1 VTEPAPVL
9 YYPLH
14 LFKLS
19 LSAGAANAAIDGLMA
34 DALESASRAV
44 ETYCGG
50 RIFYRTPVQA
60 RAFRVARRVVACDD
74 GDELL
79 VEDIA
84 AAPTLVEIRGGRAGV
99 WRPVTGVYD
108 LEPDTALERL
118 RPVTSLLA
126 DFGTWGVDRVRITAE
141 WGWPAVPRDIRE
153 ATKLLAARLY
163 KRKDTS
169 TGVEGV
175 GDWGPVRV
183 AASDPDVRAL
193 LEDFRLPSAA

>member
-1 VTEPAPVL
+1 MTDPGPVL
-9 YYPLH
+9 YYPLD
-14 LFKLS
+14 LFKLGM
-19 LSAGAANAAIDGLMA
+19 SAGTNTGRDTLLL

-50 RIFYRTPVQA
+50 RIFYRTPATA
-60 RAFRVARRVVACDD
+60 RVFRVRDRVVSCGD

-84 AAPTLVEIRGGRAGV
+84 AAPALVEVRTGRGGS
-99 WRPVTGVYD
+99 WRTITGAVD
-108 LEPDTALERL
+108 LEPDTALDRL

-126 DFGTWGVDRVRITAE
+126 DPGAWGTDRVRVTAE
-141 WGWPAVPRDIRE
+141 WGWPVIPRDIRE
-153 ATKLLAARLY
+153 ATKLLANRLY
-163 KRKDTS
+163 KRKDSS

-175 GDWGPVRV
+175 GEWGPVRV

-193 LEDFRLPSAA
+193 LDAFRLPSAA

>member
-1 VTEPAPVL
+1 MTVPGPVL
-9 YYPLH
+9 YYPLE
-14 LFKLS
+14 LFKLGM
-19 LSAGAANAAIDGLMA
+19 SAGTNTGRDALLL

-50 RIFYRTPVQA
+50 RIFYRTAAVA
-60 RAFRVARRVVACDD
+60 RSFRVRDRVAVCDD

-84 AAPTLVEIRGGRAGV
+84 APPTLVEVRTGRGGS
-99 WRPVTGVYD
+99 WRTVTVYD

-126 DFGTWGVDRVRITAE
+126 DTDTWGTDRVRVTAE
-141 WGWPAVPRDIRE
+141 WGWPAIPADIRE
-153 ATKLLAARLY
+153 ATKLLANRLY
-163 KRKDTS
+163 KRKDSS

-175 GDWGPVRV
+175 GEWGPVRV

-193 LEDFRLPSAA
+193 LDAFRLPSAA